1 MKLYLNNLN
10 TGEHVLANIDVL
22 LDKAMILTAQIFADD
37 KDIMDFIK
45 QRDFKLMAQMIGDD
59 E

>member
-37 KDIMDFIK
+37 KDIMDCIK